1 MIHDTQSA
9 QISQKQ
15 DGRNIYVTMKTMCP
29 PGYHCNGSV
38 ATHALGHMMYHYTL
52 LVPMN
57 QTIRLLA
64 LPVEHS
70 LVHWYQQ
77 CVTVNHVPK
86 CMSCHKA
93 IVVTFQKGVDFS
105 NFSKTPKSGVCI
117 FHIKRKGLVK

>member
-52 LVPMN
+52 LVPVN
-57 QTIRLLA
+57 QTIKLLA
-64 LPVEHS
+64 LLVEHS

-93 IVVTFQKGVDFS
+93 IVVITGRAHCFHDYIY
-105 NFSKTPKSGVCI
+105 VCMY
-117 FHIKRKGLVK
+117 V